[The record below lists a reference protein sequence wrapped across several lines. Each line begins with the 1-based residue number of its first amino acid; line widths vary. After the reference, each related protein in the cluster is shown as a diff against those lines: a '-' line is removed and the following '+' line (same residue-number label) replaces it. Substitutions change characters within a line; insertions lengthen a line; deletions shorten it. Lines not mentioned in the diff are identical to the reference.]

1 MAKKYKV
8 FSYYLYIVESRV
20 WYQNFPKFLFINSD
34 WGELLQGQTL
44 TSQQVGY
51 IIGQLAVGKI

>member
-8 FSYYLYIVESRV
+8 FSYIVESRV
-20 WYQNFPKFLFINSD
+20 WYRNFPNFLFINSD
-34 WGELLQGQTL
+34 WGELLQGRTL

-51 IIGQLAVGKI
+51 IIGQLAVGKS